1 MVIRKRIK
9 KVILVFILI
18 LFIIINISGFYIGN
32 IFYNKVCVM
41 QFDRSDSDYNNFK
54 YTFDY
59 EEFNLLDKKDVLI
72 NSNFGYK
79 LSGTYIKNFVNTGN
93 TVIIV
98 HGITGSRW
106 ESMKY
111 ADIYL
116 KLGFNVLVYDS
127 RYHGT
132 SGGKNITLGYFE
144 KYDLNNC
151 VQWVKEQN
159 PGGIIGI
166 HGESM
171 GAATALLHSNM
182 NIRTR
187 DVSFYVVD
195 CPFSDLPE
203 LFSEKLTYEMKNH
216 GKIIA
221 NAIVFYSSM
230 VALYKSGFSLYSIS
244 PKKAIKD
251 VETPIMFI
259 HGANDDFIPPT
270 MSLDLYLEKK
280 GPKYLYIAPNAG
292 HAQSYLKNKVEY
304 TAKVKEFLMENNIID
319 NKTDP
324 NETVKMYWKQST
336 EYFGIGGV

>member
-1 MVIRKRIK
+1 MKISKRAKRI
-9 KVILVFILI
+9 ILI
-18 LFIIINISGFYIGN
+18 ILAIIFIVINCAGFYIGN
-32 IFYNKVCVM
+32 VFYNKVCTM
-41 QFDRSDSDYNNFK
+41 QFDRSESTYNSFK
-54 YTFDY
+54 STFDY
-59 EEFNLLDKKDVLI
+59 ERFNLLDKREVTI

-79 LSGTYIKNFVNTGN
+79 LSGTYIKNFVDTGN

-111 ADIYL
+111 ADIYID
-116 KLGFNVLVYDS
+116 LGFNVLIYDS
-127 RYHGT
+127 RYHGS
-132 SGGKNITLGYFE
+132 SGGSNISLGYFE

-151 VQWVKEQN
+151 VQWVKSQN
-159 PGGIIGI
+159 PGGTIGI

-171 GAATALLHSNM
+171 GAATALLHSQM
-182 NIRTR
+182 NIRKR

-203 LFSEKLTYEMKNH
+203 LFTEKLTGEMKNH
-216 GKIIA
+216 GKLIA
-221 NAIVFYSSM
+221 DAVVFYSSL

-251 VETPIMFI
+251 VETPIMFV

-270 MSLDLYLEKK
+270 MSLDMYLEKK

-292 HAQSYLKNKVEY
+292 HAQSYLRNKAEY

-324 NETVKMYWKQST
+324 NAPVKMY
-336 EYFGIGGV
+336 